1 MSDHY
6 KTLGISENSSIDE
19 IKKAYRKLSLKY
31 HPDKNQG
38 SAEAVEMFQKIS
50 EAYEVIGNDEKK
62 REYDT
67 MKKNPF
73 MRMDGFPGGFHSS
86 MNGDMDDLLNNIFGG
101 FGFSGMPG
109 MPGGMQGGMQG
120 VFTNA
125 SGFGPNIHIFRN
137 GQRLNQMLEKPTPI
151 IKNMVITMEQLYSGA
166 KIPIEIE
173 RWVIENGM
181 KVHEPEMVY
190 VTIPQGI
197 DDGEIIVLREKGNIL
212 SETSKGDVKVFIKV
226 VNETLF
232 KRSGLDLIFEK
243 NITLKEALCG
253 FSFEIKYL
261 NGKSYTLNNNP
272 GNIIPPEYKKLYAN
286 MGLTR
291 GEHKGNIIIH
301 FHVDFPETLTIEQI
315 GKLSEIFHF

>member
-109 MPGGMQGGMQG
+109 MPGGMPGGMQG

-151 IKNMVITMEQLYSGA
+151 IKNMVITIEQVYSGA

-173 RWVIENGM
+173 RWVIENNN
-181 KVHEPEMVY
+181 KVFENITIY
-190 VTIPQGI
+190 VDVFQGI
-197 DDGEIIVLREKGNIL
+197 DNNEIILLRDQGNIIN
-212 SETSKGDVKVFIKV
+212 EDCKGDIKIFVKVENNTRFERK
-226 VNETLF
+226 
-232 KRSGLDLIFEK
+232 GLDLTMKHTIS
-243 NITLKEALCG
+243 LKESLCG
-253 FSFEIKYL
+253 FSFEFVHL
-261 NGKSYTLNNNP
+261 NGKSYTINNKE
-272 GNIIPPEYKKLYAN
+272 GNIIQPNYEKVIQN
-286 MGLTR
+286 MGLIR
-291 GEHKGNIIIH
+291 EGHVGNLLIEFKII
-301 FHVDFPETLTIEQI
+301 FPETLSKKQMEELNNI
-315 GKLSEIFHF
+315 L